1 MHKIAASLV
10 GAASV
15 SASLLVLRPP
25 LHPGTLLG
33 SAREP
38 EPALKGIHAGE
49 TVPAEIS
56 LRRLRE
62 LGL

>member
-15 SASLLVLRPP
+15 SASLLVLRPLP
-25 LHPGTLLG
+25 PGALSRTTDEK
-33 SAREP
+33 EP
-38 EPALKGIHAGE
+38 CLRGIHAGE
-49 TVPAEIS
+49 KVPAEIS

>member
-15 SASLLVLRPP
+15 SASLLALRPLP
-25 LHPGTLLG
+25 TGGPSSRSTP
-33 SAREP
+33 EP

-49 TVPAEIS
+49 TVPAEVS

>member
-1 MHKIAASLV
+1 MHKITAGLV
-10 GAASV
+10 GAASA
-15 SASLLVLRPP
+15 SASLLLLRPLP
-25 LHPGTLLG
+25 EVSPA
-33 SAREP
+33 SPQEP
-38 EPALKGIHAGE
+38 EPSLKGIHAGE